1 MKPLKSIIFFSI
13 FYGIFL
19 ILYRNCDR
27 KGLGRYWISFKM
39 SVYIS
44 LILEGLIPDPVE
56 ATNPRVS
63 NNSPPMER
71 IFNLSG
77 GDQSKFGPGARAKAD
92 ARRNA
97 KGSGSSLIQ
106 SADGFASS
114 GNYRPYQKPLSSER
128 AFLRP

>member
-1 MKPLKSIIFFSI
+1 MLV
-13 FYGIFL
+13 GLFL
-19 ILYRNCDR
+19 ILYRNCDK
-27 KGLGRYWISFKM
+27 KGFDRLYVSIKM
-39 SVYIS
+39 AI
-44 LILEGLIPDPVE
+44 LIAGTLAGLIVGPVE

-77 GDQSKFGPGARAKAD
+77 GDQSKFDPGAKTKAD
-92 ARRNA
+92 TRRNA